1 MEKLT
6 GHPEYSIFVARAG
19 VDDSEELRNA
29 IDSWVWIIRPIRE
42 PGTHWSKEIPAHSQ
56 QTTEKTEQSNADNPH
71 SVRHFGCSRMRH
83 ARLRGYLTVDV
94 RLRTY
99 DRS

>member
-42 PGTHWSKEIPAHSQ
+42 PGTHWSKEIPAHMQ
-56 QTTEKTEQSNADNPH
+56 QAKEKTEQSSADNPTP
-71 SVRHFGCSRMRH
+71 SGTSDAYACGMPDS
-83 ARLRGYLTVDV
+83 GGI
-94 RLRTY
+94 
-99 DRS
+99 